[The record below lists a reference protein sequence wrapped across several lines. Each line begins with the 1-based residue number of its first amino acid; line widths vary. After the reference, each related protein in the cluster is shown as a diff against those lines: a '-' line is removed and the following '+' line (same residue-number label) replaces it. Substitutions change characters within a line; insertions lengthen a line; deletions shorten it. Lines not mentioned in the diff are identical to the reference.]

1 MTNLPGTYAL
11 PVSIHICQSLDNL
24 GNFHEFIEKV
34 MRALVILAMAAA
46 AVTLTSTVSA
56 DKYGDLVAK
65 GFRWANVNGLYACVS
80 KDDVRRMV
88 NNRSDEV
95 LLKMVEQVKAYYLTP
110 GALVQ
115 VVEED
120 PQSGLS
126 KIRLAGITVDLWT
139 LTKFL
144 SKQPRKDTYGVVETP
159 ETSGLIPSAAAT
171 GIDAGP
177 SPPPE
182 FNPSPGMSPV
192 PGMSPLPEMSPVP
205 GMGPLPEMSPV
216 PGMSPLPEMSPV
228 PATSP
233 TPGATLTPTPQ
244 ANQ

>member
-1 MTNLPGTYAL
+1 MT
-11 PVSIHICQSLDNL
+11 
-24 GNFHEFIEKV
+24 
-34 MRALVILAMAAA
+34 AAA

-56 DKYGDLVAK
+56 DKYEDLVAK

-80 KDDVRRMV
+80 KDDVARMV

-95 LLKMVEQVKAYYLTP
+95 LLKMVEQVKAYFLTP

-144 SKQPRKDTYGVVETP
+144 SKHPIKDTYGVVETP
-159 ETSGLIPSAAAT
+159 ETSGLIPTAAT

-182 FNPSPGMSPV
+182 FGPSPGMSPV
-192 PGMSPLPEMSPVP
+192 PGMSPLPEMGPAP
-205 GMGPLPEMSPV
+205 GAGALPEMSPL
-216 PGMSPLPEMSPV
+216 PSMSPLPEMSPV

-233 TPGATLTPTPQ
+233 TPGETPTPTPQ
-244 ANQ
+244 ANR